1 MNEKLYERSVMPGV
15 PPTDAKLLKIYD
27 RAIAALERAEIS
39 FAAEEAAFT
48 SMNTP
53 TTTAQQI
60 VGPVRI
66 KPLRYSRAGRNEVKR
81 MLREWRKARRQQH
94 PKEGTLP

>member
-1 MNEKLYERSVMPGV
+1 MGMNK
-15 PPTDAKLLKIYD
+15 TDTKLLEIYD
-27 RAIAALERAEIS
+27 RGVARLKRAKIG
-39 FAAEEAAFT
+39 FAAEEAAIT